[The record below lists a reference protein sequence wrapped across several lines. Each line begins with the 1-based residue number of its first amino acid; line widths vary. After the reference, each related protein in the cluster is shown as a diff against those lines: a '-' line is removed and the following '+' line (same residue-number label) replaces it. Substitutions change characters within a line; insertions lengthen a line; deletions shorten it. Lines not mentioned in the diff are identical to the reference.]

1 MDTESRRE
9 VEARIREISRELG
22 LLDVSELTSGRAAPE
37 LGLEE
42 IEELYAERERLLSEL
57 EKDC

>member
-1 MDTESRRE
+1 MDAERRRE

-42 IEELYAERERLLSEL
+42 SEEWYAERERLLSEL